1 MSLAIR
7 KPAALKPGDK
17 ITLVS
22 PSSPIDESKLKFVLD
37 LFHSEGYRTELA
49 PNALATGA
57 YLAGSDDEKIADL
70 HYAFSDP
77 DTKAVYCTRGGY
89 GSARLLDQLDL
100 DMMAGSG
107 KMFLGFSD
115 ITSLHIPLNNR
126 GLPTVHAPMG
136 ITLVRPRQE
145 WVYESLRSV
154 LRGGNPIPA
163 NSQTGQTIVTGHA
176 EGIVTG
182 GCLIL
187 LCDSLGTPNEVVF
200 DDRIVIIED
209 VDEAP
214 HRVDGM
220 LTHLLN
226 HGGIRRAAGIVM
238 GEMSGTDER
247 VDAGIGGTNWRDIV
261 RERLAGLG
269 IPFIIDF
276 PFGHAANMLSLPLGI
291 RAEMDADAGTLRYL
305 EPLCQS

>member
-1 MSLAIR
+1 
-7 KPAALKPGDK
+7 
-17 ITLVS
+17 
-22 PSSPIDESKLKFVLD
+22 
-37 LFHSEGYRTELA
+37 
-49 PNALATGA
+49 
-57 YLAGSDDEKIADL
+57 
-70 HYAFSDP
+70 
-77 DTKAVYCTRGGY
+77 
-89 GSARLLDQLDL
+89 
-100 DMMAGSG
+100 MMAASA

-115 ITSLHIPLNNR
+115 ITSLHIPLNRR

-154 LRGGNPIPA
+154 LRGGDPIPA
-163 NSQTGQTIVTGHA
+163 NSQTGQTVVAGRA

-226 HGGIRRAAGIVM
+226 HGGIRRTAGIVM
-238 GEMSGTDER
+238 GEMSGTDDR
-247 VDAGIGGTNWRDIV
+247 VDAGIGGMNWREIV
-261 RERLAGLG
+261 RERLSGLG

-291 RAEMDADAGTLRYL
+291 RAELNADAGTLRYL